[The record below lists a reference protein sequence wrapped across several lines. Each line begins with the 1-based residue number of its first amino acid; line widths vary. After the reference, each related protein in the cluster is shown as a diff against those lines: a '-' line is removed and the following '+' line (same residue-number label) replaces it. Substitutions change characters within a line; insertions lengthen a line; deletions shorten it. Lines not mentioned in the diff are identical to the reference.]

1 MAKYIGNAFSLQMLA
16 NFPVKINIDE
26 VSKAEAL
33 DSSNISVVG
42 HQDTANVLDVP
53 YNRISLTL
61 NAGDVL
67 YVAQV
72 IGGRLPEGCTKLPEK
87 FKMKFLKITI
97 E

>member
-1 MAKYIGNAFSLQMLA
+1 ML
-16 NFPVKINIDE
+16 NHLPTKINIEE
-26 VSKAEAL
+26 VSKVEAL
-33 DSSNISVVG
+33 AKDNVSVVG
-42 HQDTANVLDVP
+42 HQDTANVLGVP

-72 IGGRLPEGCTKLPEK
+72 IGGRLPEGCTKLPEN

>member
-1 MAKYIGNAFSLQMLA
+1 MVKYIGNAFSLQMLN
-16 NFPVKINIDE
+16 NFPAKINVEE
-26 VSKAEAL
+26 VSKTEAL
-33 DSSNISVVG
+33 DNNNISVVG
-42 HQDTANVLDVP
+42 HQDTANVLGVP

>member
-1 MAKYIGNAFSLQMLA
+1 MAKYISNSFSLQML
-16 NFPVKINIDE
+16 NHLPTKINIEE
-26 VSKAEAL
+26 VSKVEAL
-33 DSSNISVVG
+33 AKDNVSVVG
-42 HQDTANVLDVP
+42 HQDTANVLGVP

-72 IGGRLPEGCTKLPEK
+72 IGGRLPEGCTKLPEN